1 VAKETDD
8 EAMGVG
14 LLGLGGVGSGVAT
27 YLTSRASSPPGG
39 GAALALRRILVRDLK
54 KPRTFQ
60 PPTGLLTDDAN
71 TVLCDR
77 RIGIIVE
84 VMGGEHPAL
93 EHIQQALSHGK
104 HVVTANK
111 EVVAKHGPELLA
123 LAARNQV
130 QLRFEASVGGGIPII
145 GPLQHDLRAN
155 EISSIRAIINGTTN
169 YILTRMDQAGLDFDS
184 ALKEALELG
193 YAESDPNNDVQ
204 GIDAAYKLAI
214 LATLAFRTR
223 VRISDIYHEGIT
235 DLQARDFRYAR
246 ELGYSIKLLAIARLV
261 DGGVHARVHPA
272 MLPLETPLAK
282 VDGAFN
288 AVEVQGD
295 LVGSVVFSGQGAGTW
310 PTTSAIIADVLEIA
324 RRTGRGDRQTPGD
337 GAPEA
342 QSFWQ
347 DRQLVIRPM
356 ASLVTRYY
364 LRLNVLDRSHV
375 LAQIATVLG
384 DHGISLASVIQKDA
398 DPQQGT
404 AEIVITT
411 HPASEAAL
419 QQARIELQRL
429 DVVKELN
436 SLVRIDAG

>member
-1 VAKETDD
+1 MGKEADD
-8 EAMGVG
+8 EGLGVG

-27 YLTSRASSPPGG
+27 YLTSRASSPPVEGSS
-39 GAALALRRILVRDLK
+39 LTLRRVLVRDLK
-54 KPRTFQ
+54 KPRPFQ
-60 PPTGLLTDDAN
+60 PPKGLLTDDAD
-71 TVLCDR
+71 TVLCDQ

-93 EHIQQALSHGK
+93 EHIQKALSHGK

-111 EVVAKHGPELLA
+111 EVMAKHGPELLA

-145 GPLQHDLRAN
+145 GPLQRDLRAN

-184 ALKEALELG
+184 ALKEAQELG
-193 YAESDPNNDVQ
+193 YAESDPQDDVQ
-204 GIDAAYKLAI
+204 GTDAAYKLAI

-235 DLQARDFRYAR
+235 HLQARDFRYAR
-246 ELGYSIKLLAIARLV
+246 ELGYSIKLLAIARLEE
-261 DGGVHARVHPA
+261 GGVHARVHPV

-282 VDGAFN
+282 VEGAFN

-310 PTTSAIIADVLEIA
+310 PTTSAIIGDVLDIA
-324 RRTGRGDRQTPGD
+324 RQSGGRRTPGD
-337 GAPEA
+337 GAPET
-342 QSFWQ
+342 QGVWQ
-347 DRQLVIRPM
+347 DRQLAIKPM
-356 ASLVTRYY
+356 ASLVTQYY
-364 LRLNVLDRSHV
+364 LRLNVLDRSRV

-398 DPQQGT
+398 DPEQGT

-411 HPASEAAL
+411 HPAPESAL
-419 QQARIELQRL
+419 QQARSELQRL

-436 SLVRIDAG
+436 SLVRIDTG